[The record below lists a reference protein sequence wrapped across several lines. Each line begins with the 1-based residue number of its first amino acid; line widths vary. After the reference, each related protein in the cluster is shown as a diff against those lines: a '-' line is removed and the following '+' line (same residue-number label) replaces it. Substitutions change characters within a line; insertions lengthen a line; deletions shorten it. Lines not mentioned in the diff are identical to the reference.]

1 MSLFNTLA
9 NMALKSGGQ
18 NTGLAGMVMQNP
30 KLMQAAMAL
39 LSNDSPV
46 GGVQGLLGKFQSAG
60 LGAATASWLGNGD
73 NQPIADTDVEQVL
86 GGDVV
91 AQLAQQADM
100 APKDASQVLAMAL
113 PAMID
118 KLSPQGSA
126 DNMDLGSLQS
136 MLGGFLKGKL

>member
-18 NTGLAGMVMQNP
+18 NTGLAGLVLQNP

-46 GGVQGLLGKFQSAG
+46 GGVQGLLGKFQAAG
-60 LGAATASWLGNGD
+60 LGAATASWLGNGE

-91 AQLAQQADM
+91 AQQANM
-100 APKDASQVLAMAL
+100 APKDASQILAMAL

-118 KLSPQGSA
+118 KLSPQGTA
-126 DNMDLGSLQS
+126 GNLDLGSLQS
-136 MLGGFLKGKL
+136 VLGGFLKGKL